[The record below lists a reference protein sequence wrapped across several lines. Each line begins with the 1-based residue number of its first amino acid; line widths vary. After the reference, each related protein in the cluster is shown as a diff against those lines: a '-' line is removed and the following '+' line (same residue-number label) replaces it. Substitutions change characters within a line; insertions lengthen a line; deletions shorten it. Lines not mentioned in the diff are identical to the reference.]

1 MALLVAMGFWLGY
14 SQDMAKR
21 AFIIAPEI
29 KSKIID
35 LSLGQTKSLV
45 KKQKLPAAQEKMA
58 ITAASKKV
66 QEMIEGF
73 EKPLAPFSRF
83 VPIILAAILFSFLM
97 TVFLVLGIVSLVVLK
112 ILFMLLRLTRFT
124 SFIVENR
131 ETKRLTL

>member
-1 MALLVAMGFWLGY
+1 MGFWLGY

-35 LSLGQTKSLV
+35 LSLGQTKGLIQ
-45 KKQKLPAAQEKMA
+45 KQKLPPAQEKMA
-58 ITAASKKV
+58 IIAASQKV

-83 VPIILAAILFSFLM
+83 VPMILAAMLFSFLM
-97 TVFLVLGIVSLVVLK
+97 TIFLVLGIVSLLVLK
-112 ILFMLLRLTRFT
+112 ILFALLRLTRFT
-124 SFIVENR
+124 GFTVENR
-131 ETKRLTL
+131 EIKHLTL

>member
-1 MALLVAMGFWLGY
+1 MGFWLGY

-73 EKPLAPFSRF
+73 ENVHVYPLVA
-83 VPIILAAILFSFLM
+83 
-97 TVFLVLGIVSLVVLK
+97 K
-112 ILFMLLRLTRFT
+112 ILGLKVDESKIDGKLNVLQP
-124 SFIVENR
+124 IL
-131 ETKRLTL
+131 KK